1 MKKILIATKNKD
13 KFVIVVDIFKKI
25 GLQNY
30 EFVNLH
36 DLSIDDNIEET
47 GDITQRAEQKAK
59 FYGNIAKKLSIA
71 GLVAIIGIDDGIKLP
86 KNDNA
91 NPNSKEITSGILSG
105 ELVEKGDIVWIVR
118 AFVIYVL
125 ETGKIVSSTTLI
137 PFNFLGNS
145 EDVKWMDEKY
155 PLSLVLGRVNDF
167 KPVAEISNKESSDY
181 YLKYSKYP
189 LQEMFVKAS
198 VL

>member
-1 MKKILIATKNKD
+1 MKKFLVATKNKD
-13 KFVIVVDIFKKI
+13 KFLIAVDIFKKI

-30 EFVNLH
+30 EYINLH
-36 DLSIDDNIEET
+36 DLGINDNIEET
-47 GDITQRAEQKAK
+47 GDIIQRAEQKAK
-59 FYGNIAKKLSIA
+59 FYGDIAKKLSVA
-71 GLVAIIGIDDGIKLP
+71 GLVAIVGIDDGIKLS

-91 NPNSKEITSGILSG
+91 NPNSKEITNGILSG
-105 ELVEKGDIVWIVR
+105 ELVKKGDIVWIAR

-145 EDVKWMDEKY
+145 EDVRWMNEKY

-167 KPVAEISNKESSDY
+167 KPVAEISNKESSEY
-181 YLKYSKYP
+181 YLKYSEYP
-189 LQEMFVKAS
+189 LREMFIKAS